1 MIKPFSPRELVARI
15 RAILRRGAR
24 PEHGTIIEGP
34 LAIDTESHKVTIMEK
49 EIFLTPRE
57 LNVLASLASRSPQV
71 LSRDSLLMLMDG
83 DDYEGYGRNIDTHI
97 KNIRR
102 KIAEK
107 AKGWNFIETVYGVG
121 YRFQAKQK
129 D

>member
-1 MIKPFSPRELVARI
+1 VVAWI
-15 RAILRRGAR
+15 RAILRRGGR

-34 LAIDTESHKVTIMEK
+34 IAIDTESHKVTVME
-49 EIFLTPRE
+49 EEVSLTPRE
-57 LNVLASLASRSPQV
+57 LSVLASLASHSPQV
-71 LSRDSLLMLMDG
+71 LSRDNLLILMDG

-107 AKGWNFIETVYGVG
+107 AQGWNFIETVYGVG